1 MKKILLLLL
10 FFMFLA
16 SMASFNFIH
25 KAQSDELDDL
35 TAKINELQQ
44 ALDMSKKATAPLET
58 QLTGLQNQLTGIEQR
73 VSFIETDIVNKKKS
87 IDAGYKELEKQKG
100 IFNKTVR
107 DYYIKSYFSSPLIV
121 FISSDDASD
130 ITRILA
136 YQKKSADQD
145 KAIIT
150 NIAIK
155 IVDLENKQKQL
166 EIEEQ
171 GLESAKVK
179 LAAQQQEVAKV
190 VKGAKDYQASLT
202 NQIAELSAKQQQ
214 LLAQKLGSLGL
225 PTSAYTTKG
234 GCSSDLT
241 NGKDPG
247 FSPKIGFFTYGVPHR
262 VGMSQYGAKG
272 RADAGQSYNDILSFY
287 FPNTQL
293 TTVSTS
299 TNIHVTGTN
308 EYGQSFDNNWSIE
321 DYVKHI
327 YEIPTTWNS
336 NALKAQAVAA
346 RSYALA
352 VTNNGANSIC
362 PSQSCQVVKQELNS
376 DAWIQAVN
384 DTAGQVLTNGGQ
396 PVQAWFSSTAGGY
409 TFGSGDVWGGGN
421 KPWTRNALDASGSV
435 NNFSDLQN
443 NAYDKD
449 SPWFYCDW
457 GGRSQ
462 YSNTAWL
469 KPEEVADI
477 ANVLLLAKADPS
489 TQQHLSQVDKPNPDG
504 VDTWDTNKVQQE
516 LKNRNITPFTIVSSV
531 SVNADF
537 GSGRTTSVNVSGNT
551 STSFSGSDFKNY
563 FNLRAPA
570 NINIVG
576 PLFNAEQK

>member
-1 MKKILLLLL
+1 
-10 FFMFLA
+10 MFLA